1 MKIIDR
7 YILKSHLLPFGYAF
21 LTIVFMLI
29 LQFFSIF
36 ADRLIGKGM
45 GFATLIE
52 LIFLQSAWMIGLA
65 IPMAVLVAVVL
76 TFGALTTTS
85 EVTVFRATG
94 ISLYRLMAPV
104 LLAGLILTGLVER
117 FNNVIIPVANYYAQ
131 TLMLEIAR
139 SKPEFGLE
147 ENAFSK
153 LVDGYSI
160 FVRDTDTKTKELRG
174 IVIYDYTNPKYSIM
188 VTAEKGTLEFSS
200 DYRYLMMTLFNGEI
214 HEMKYEDF
222 TDYRKIGFVKD
233 RFIVESSNLDLTSNV
248 KKRIRSGDNELSAD
262 ELLLISD
269 ELKTRI
275 AASEKVVGYLKG
287 KSRPD
292 SHARLMPDVPER
304 AVIVAKPK
312 TGDIGVGAPVQ
323 KDGTDSLLATENR
336 NLESSRKMLNRY
348 MVAYHK
354 KYALSFSCFVFIL
367 VGAPLGVMAR
377 KGGFGLGAALSL
389 LLFVLYWALMLFGE
403 SVAEYG
409 LAGPFISVWLPN
421 FILTAIGVLLAVRL
435 NGPVFRNVR

>member
-7 YILKSHLLPFGYAF
+7 YILKSHLIPFGYAF

-45 GFATLIE
+45 GFATIME

-65 IPMAVLVAVVL
+65 LPMAVLVAVVL

-85 EVTVFRATG
+85 EVTVFRASG

-104 LLAGLILTGLVER
+104 LIAGILLSGLVER
-117 FNNVIIPVANYYAQ
+117 FNNVIVPEANYYAQ

-160 FVRDTDTKTKELRG
+160 FVRDSDKTTKELRG
-174 IVIYDYTNPKYSIM
+174 VVIYDYTNPEFSIM
-188 VTAEKGTLEFSS
+188 VTAEKGTLEFSP
-200 DYRYLMMTLFNGEI
+200 DYHYLMMTLFNGEI
-214 HEMKYEDF
+214 HEMKHGDSS
-222 TDYRKIGFVKD
+222 DYRKISFEKD
-233 RFIVESSNLDLTSNV
+233 RFIVESSSLDLTSNV

-262 ELLLISD
+262 ELLLISN
-269 ELKTRI
+269 ELRVRI
-275 AASEKVVGYLKG
+275 AASEKMIQHLNGKKGLDLQARRTPAVFRGGGIVVQ
-287 KSRPD
+287 
-292 SHARLMPDVPER
+292 H
-304 AVIVAKPK
+304 K
-312 TGDIGVGAPVQ
+312 TGDIGVGAPAQ
-323 KDGTDSLLATENR
+323 KDGLDSLLAVEKR
-336 NLESSRKMLNRY
+336 NLESSRKMFNRY
-348 MVAYHK
+348 IVSYHK

-367 VGAPLGVMAR
+367 VG
-377 KGGFGLGAALSL
+377 
-389 LLFVLYWALMLFGE
+389 
-403 SVAEYG
+403 
-409 LAGPFISVWLPN
+409 
-421 FILTAIGVLLAVRL
+421 
-435 NGPVFRNVR
+435 

>member
-45 GFATLIE
+45 GFATILE

-104 LLAGLILTGLVER
+104 LIAGLFLSGLVER
-117 FNNVIIPVANYYAQ
+117 FNNVIVPVANYYAR

-160 FVRDTDTKTKELRG
+160 FVRDSDKKSKELRG
-174 IVIYDYTNPKYSIM
+174 IVIYDYTNPDFSIM
-188 VTAEKGTLEFSS
+188 VTAEKGTLEFSP
-200 DYRYLMMTLFNGEI
+200 DYHYLMMTLFNGEI
-214 HEMKYEDF
+214 HEMKHGDLSY
-222 TDYRKIGFVKD
+222 YRKIGFEKD
-233 RFIVESSNLDLTSNV
+233 RFIVESSKLDLTGNV

-262 ELLLISD
+262 ELLFINN
-269 ELKTRI
+269 ELRVRI
-275 AASEKVVGYLKG
+275 AASERMIEHLKG
-287 KSRPD
+287 KNGLD
-292 SHARLMPDVPER
+292 LHAGRKP
-304 AVIVAKPK
+304 AVIKGEAVVAQLK
-312 TGDIGVGAPVQ
+312 TGDSGVSASDQ
-323 KDGTDSLLATENR
+323 KDGKDSLIAVEKR
-336 NLESSRKMLNRY
+336 NLESSRRMLNRY
-348 MVAYHK
+348 IVSYHK

-377 KGGFGLGAALSL
+377 KGGFGLGAAVSL
-389 LLFVLYWALMLFGE
+389 LLFVLYWVLMLFGE
-403 SVAEYG
+403 SIAEYG
-409 LAGPFISVWLPN
+409 LIGPFISVWFPN
-421 FILTAIGVLLAVRL
+421 FILTAIGILLAVRL
-435 NGPVFRNVR
+435 NGPVFRSMR